1 MTQIIHKEET
11 YKIIGAA
18 IEVHKELGHG
28 FLEAVFQEALEIE
41 FEDQA
46 IPFVSQKQLQIHYK
60 GRILKKQYIAD
71 FLVHDDILIEIKA
84 IDRLTSKEE
93 SQVINYL
100 NATNLKLGLL
110 INFGSEG
117 KLEWKRLVN

>member
-1 MTQIIHKEET
+1 MTPIYYKEET

-28 FLEAVFQEALEIE
+28 FLEAVFQEALELE
-41 FEDQA
+41 FADQS
-46 IPFVSQKQLQIHYK
+46 IPFEAQKPLQIHYK
-60 GRILKKQYIAD
+60 GYVLKKEYIAD
-71 FLVHDDILIEIKA
+71 FLVHDDILVEIKA
-84 IDRLTSKEE
+84 IEKLTSNEE

-100 NATNLKLGLL
+100 NATKRKLGLL

>member
-1 MTQIIHKEET
+1 MPQITYKEET

-28 FLEAVFQEALEIE
+28 FLEAVFQEALELELADQSIL
-41 FEDQA
+41 FE
-46 IPFVSQKQLQIHYK
+46 SQKQLQIHYK
-60 GRILKKQYIAD
+60 GRVLKKRYIAD
-71 FLVHDDILIEIKA
+71 FLINNDILVEIKA
-84 IDRLTSKEE
+84 IEKLTSKEE

-100 NATNLKLGLL
+100 NATQLKLGLL
-110 INFGSEG
+110 INFGSQG

>member
-1 MTQIIHKEET
+1 MTELIYRDET

-41 FEDQA
+41 FEDQT
-46 IPFVSQKQLQIHYK
+46 IPFESQKQLQIHYK
-60 GRILKKQYIAD
+60 GRVLKKQYIAD
-71 FLVHDDILIEIKA
+71 FLVQNEILIEIKA
-84 IDRLTSKEE
+84 IEKLTSKEE

-117 KLEWKRLVN
+117 KLEWKRLVK